1 MIFWIL
7 SRLEVTSGKVG
18 KSEISVNVRIVRN
31 MIVIALYTNCHC
43 QKILLIISMALLISA
58 VTKEKEEDI
67 EETLEM
73 NACTMLISLFSA
85 WITYSRYMI
94 Q

>member
-1 MIFWIL
+1 MFTQKEQDEIINDFWIL

-31 MIVIALYTNCHC
+31 MIAIALYTSCHC

-58 VTKEKEEDI
+58 
-67 EETLEM
+67 M
-73 NACTMLISLFSA
+73 SA
-85 WITYSRYMI
+85 KRRKKKRKI
-94 Q
+94 